1 MRQIFLLYMPECL
14 CLCCGCS
21 HYYCAYA
28 YAYVVVKTRL
38 KGVVFYEKNKN
49 KKKQN
54 LRCSRSNE
62 AFPEKFNL
70 FATELEEIGGVLDL
84 FCLSVQ
90 LMPSF

>member
-14 CLCCGCS
+14 CLCCGRS
-21 HYYCAYA
+21 HYCCAYA

-38 KGVVFYEKNKN
+38 KGVVVYEE
-49 KKKQN
+49 KKKNQN

-62 AFPEKFNL
+62 VFPEKFNL
-70 FATELEEIGGVLDL
+70 FATELEEIGEVLDL
-84 FCLSVQ
+84 FCLSVL